1 MKPRSSPLSPQTPL
15 APTLPSRAA
24 RQSPLAGRLLV
35 CGFCFSS
42 DPHRFSSTADE
53 LVLLSPR
60 LAPSIRSFI
69 LTGAVLSV
77 QQWGRGSPRAHWK
90 PAALIPPPRSTVGES
105 GSPRRSA
112 RSSGGG
118 PQRAP
123 GRKTF
128 LLDEEGRAGRGQGG
142 AWGWKNVLD
151 HEEAQVGKGP
161 FGNRKSS
168 MKRKRAEWFEKA
180 GRVPRGFPAP

>member
-1 MKPRSSPLSPQTPL
+1 MLKPRSSPLSPQTPL
-15 APTLPSRAA
+15 APTRPSRAA

-35 CGFCFSS
+35 GGFCFSS

-60 LAPSIRSFI
+60 VAPSIRSFI

-77 QQWGRGSPRAHWK
+77 QRWGRGSPRAHRK

-105 GSPRRSA
+105 GPPRRSA

-123 GRKTF
+123 GWALRS
-128 LLDEEGRAGRGQGG
+128 LSQEDLPPG
-142 AWGWKNVLD
+142 
-151 HEEAQVGKGP
+151 
-161 FGNRKSS
+161 
-168 MKRKRAEWFEKA
+168 
-180 GRVPRGFPAP
+180 